1 MDSQVANAK
10 VRRRFETLLA
20 VGPEVLDVLLILCTC
35 VCVCVTINSFKLSS
49 VLLYLIK
56 MSR

>member
-1 MDSQVANAK
+1 VANAK